1 MAVPVAPV
9 AAKQKKGASGRKWLD
24 NGDKKKVLD
33 DLKARS
39 VIVVADKWGVS
50 VKTIRRIIKDKSLI
64 LAAPVGAKRV
74 RVRDGKP
81 TFEKRMIDWMELV
94 RKTKASA
101 GVKLNINRVAL
112 TVGAQLVRSSLLE
125 PDSGISAAE
134 RAVLEQWEIGHNWAK
149 DFVSRH
155 KLKSVVLH
163 GTGGDVE
170 FSPAL
175 LAAIE
180 VIKKECDQVTV
191 DTLYVLCGK
200 RIGCRLLVS
209 VTDSFTHTHLLT
221 HWWLARSLVTTTT
234 DTM

>member
-1 MAVPVAPV
+1 
-9 AAKQKKGASGRKWLD
+9 
-24 NGDKKKVLD
+24 
-33 DLKARS
+33 
-39 VIVVADKWGVS
+39 
-50 VKTIRRIIKDKSLI
+50 
-64 LAAPVGAKRV
+64 
-74 RVRDGKP
+74 
-81 TFEKRMIDWMELV
+81 MELV

-170 FSPAL
+170 FTPAL

-191 DTLYVLCGK
+191 DTLTCCAERESVVACS
-200 RIGCRLLVS
+200 CRSLTHSRTRTLTYSRTGGLLV
-209 VTDSFTHTHLLT
+209 
-221 HWWLARSLVTTTT
+221 ARSWTT
-234 DTM
+234 